1 MSLSRPSNAY
11 DALAP
16 SESFFEREKARLI
29 EEISTV
35 RSLLVFLL
43 QNMILTQC
51 KELRRV
57 HGQHEYTKSNFRASL
72 RSGKRIYNG
81 CVFMGCKSVGKITGN
96 ILMLWQRFNTLIK
109 EQQVS
114 QSNTSPSMLIEYR
127 RSSRLQQM
135 WASLVQEVQTSLRA
149 QARLLLDDPVV
160 RLYYSVVCITTL
172 CFAGCLRLTEQ
183 RDFVRLV
190 RAVEMEMSILDDC
203 PSQLMLCFD
212 GASILS
218 VPVITHEF

>member
-29 EEISTV
+29 EEISTNFEE
-35 RSLLVFLL
+35 LMG
-43 QNMILTQC
+43 NMNTLNRTLEQVYGVGR
-51 KELRRV
+51 EFTTV
-57 HGQHEYTKSNFRASL
+57 ASL
-72 RSGKRIYNG
+72 WG
-81 CVFMGCKSVGKITGN
+81 
-96 ILMLWQRFNTLIK
+96 RFNTLIK

-160 RLYYSVVCITTL
+160 KVVLLGCMYHDIILRWMFEAHGTT
-172 CFAGCLRLTEQ
+172 
-183 RDFVRLV
+183 
-190 RAVEMEMSILDDC
+190 
-203 PSQLMLCFD
+203 
-212 GASILS
+212 
-218 VPVITHEF
+218 

>member
-51 KELRRV
+51 KELRRA

-81 CVFMGCKSVGKITGN
+81 CVFMGCKSVGKITGD

-160 RLYYSVVCITTL
+160 KVVLLGCMYHDIILRWMFEAYGTT
-172 CFAGCLRLTEQ
+172 
-183 RDFVRLV
+183 
-190 RAVEMEMSILDDC
+190 
-203 PSQLMLCFD
+203 
-212 GASILS
+212 
-218 VPVITHEF
+218 